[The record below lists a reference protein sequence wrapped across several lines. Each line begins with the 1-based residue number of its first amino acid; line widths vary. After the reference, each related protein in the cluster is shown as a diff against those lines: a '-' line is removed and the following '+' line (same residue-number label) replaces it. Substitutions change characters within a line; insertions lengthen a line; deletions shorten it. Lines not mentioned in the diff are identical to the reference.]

1 MEQTFN
7 YTSSSDDECQTMPR
21 NNNNNSTRGRLPK
34 RIELD
39 LSACINVEQKYL
51 LQKLITAIVE
61 EMQKQIRENFDNLDC
76 GHVAPGQG
84 INPPKAVCNTVPN
97 PRSEKYR
104 NLYSNDALGQNNNS
118 SLQKE
123 NARPGHQADT
133 TAKTLDPMRKLP
145 KSPEEVRHLYQ
156 KTENDILVSSLS
168 ELKKDA
174 LAHFSKWRVNLLKR
188 IQDIVIKNGGTAG
201 NVGGQAPLP
210 PGNSRRLGG
219 NAARGR
225 PLLPSGSGHN
235 TVAEAASLALVR
247 LYPPIPTPLKD
258 CPKEKRGLILH
269 CILLILLGLDQY
281 SLYSRILLIRLAS
294 SLTVPMWVLLQD
306 ETRVSQGLSKVILG
320 IPIEEI
326 AQRRAEE
333 AKTSRRW
340 KPGMANA
347 ALGGN
352 PGVLAAPLAAAS
364 LGTVF
369 GGRGLDS
376 SVTAT
381 LLGPMND
388 NTVVVGT
395 LFGLYGARQGSK
407 TIDAHGK
414 DIQDFGM
421 IPLHGI
427 NTSEIIDPKD
437 VPAENRRMRVT
448 IGITG
453 LLTSPDEFLE
463 SWKFLGQ
470 QIEAY
475 AMRWELEALTK
486 MGAAL
491 ETLTKSLAWSETKK
505 ELNSMTVFDRLM
517 KSTWPAPL
525 VKISKV
531 IENPWC
537 IGMVRAEKAGAVL
550 ADVLINRIYGER
562 PVTLIGYSL
571 GARVIYCC
579 LMILAEKRAFGL
591 VENAVL
597 IGAPCPSEVRVWATM
612 KSVVASRLVNVFSTK
627 DYMLGFLYR
636 SSSWQYGVA
645 GLQKI
650 GGVSNVENFDMT
662 EVGTNHLRYQYLV
675 GSILRKLGWE
685 DISYEEIAKEA
696 EELNAQTRA
705 EAKLDEEREKKSQA
719 KLKEDTRVIT
729 KGMKGV
735 KLGSK

>member
-1 MEQTFN
+1 
-7 YTSSSDDECQTMPR
+7 MPR
-21 NNNNNSTRGRLPK
+21 NNNPTRGRPPK

-39 LSACINVEQKYL
+39 LSACINVEQKFQ
-51 LQKLITAIVE
+51 LQKLIAAIVDD
-61 EMQKQIRENFDNLDC
+61 MHKQIRDSFENLSS
-76 GHVAPGQG
+76 GHVKPGQG
-84 INPPKAVCNTVPN
+84 INPPKAV
-97 PRSEKYR
+97 
-104 NLYSNDALGQNNNS
+104 
-118 SLQKE
+118 
-123 NARPGHQADT
+123 
-133 TAKTLDPMRKLP
+133 LP

-156 KTENDILVSSLS
+156 KTEHDVLVSSIF
-168 ELKKDA
+168 ELKRDA
-174 LAHFSKWRVNLLKR
+174 QAHFGKWRVNLLKR
-188 IQDIVIKNGGTAG
+188 TQDIVIKNGGTTG
-201 NVGGQAPLP
+201 NVGGQLPQAP
-210 PGNSRRLGG
+210 
-219 NAARGR
+219 
-225 PLLPSGSGHN
+225 GSN
-235 TVAEAASLALVR
+235 TAAEASSLALVR

-258 CPKEKRGLILH
+258 CPKEKRALILH
-269 CILLILLGLDQY
+269 SMLLILLGLDQY
-281 SLYSRILLIRLAS
+281 SLYSRILLVRLAS
-294 SLTVPMWVLLQD
+294 SLTIPMWVLLQD
-306 ETRVSQGLSKVILG
+306 EVRVSQALSKVILG

-352 PGVLAAPLAAAS
+352 PGVLAAPLVAAG

-369 GGRGLDS
+369 GGIGLDQS
-376 SVTAT
+376 ATAG

-427 NTSEIIDPKD
+427 NTPELIDPKD
-437 VPAENRRMRVT
+437 VPAEYRRMRVT

-453 LLTSPDEFLE
+453 LLTNPDDFLT
-463 SWKFLGQ
+463 SWQFLGQ
-470 QIEAY
+470 QNESY
-475 AMRWELEALTK
+475 AMRWEMEALTK
-486 MGAAL
+486 MGIAL
-491 ETLTKSLAWSETKK
+491 ETLAKSSAWSEAKK
-505 ELNSMTVFDRLM
+505 ELNSMNVYDRLT
-517 KSTWPAPL
+517 KSIWPTAL

-571 GARVIYCC
+571 GARIIYCC

-591 VENAVL
+591 VENV
-597 IGAPCPSEVRVWATM
+597 IIMGAPCPSEVRVWATM
-612 KSVVASRLVNVFSTK
+612 KSVVASKLVNVYSGK

-650 GGVSNVENFDMT
+650 EGVPNVENFDVT
-662 EVGTNHLRYQYLV
+662 QIVTNHLRYHHMV
-675 GSILRKLGWE
+675 GSVLKKVGWE
-685 DISYEEIAKEA
+685 DINYDEIMKEQQK
-696 EELNAQTRA
+696 LNAHISA

-719 KLKEDTRVIT
+719 KPKEDIRIVVN
-729 KGMKGV
+729 GVKGV

>member
-1 MEQTFN
+1 
-7 YTSSSDDECQTMPR
+7 MPR
-21 NNNNNSTRGRLPK
+21 NNNNNLTRGRPPK
-34 RIELD
+34 RSELD
-39 LSACINVEQKYL
+39 LSACINTEQKHL

-61 EMQKQIRENFDNLDC
+61 EMQKQIRENFENLDP
-76 GHVAPGQG
+76 GYVAPDQG
-84 INPPKAVCNTVPN
+84 INPPKPI
-97 PRSEKYR
+97 
-104 NLYSNDALGQNNNS
+104 
-118 SLQKE
+118 
-123 NARPGHQADT
+123 
-133 TAKTLDPMRKLP
+133 KLP
-145 KSPEEVRHLYQ
+145 QSPDEVRHLYQ
-156 KTENDILVSSLS
+156 KTENDILTSSLA

-174 LAHFSKWRVNLLKR
+174 LAHFGKWRVNLLKR

-201 NVGGQAPLP
+201 NIGGQAPP
-210 PGNSRRLGG
+210 PLGP
-219 NAARGR
+219 NA
-225 PLLPSGSGHN
+225 
-235 TVAEAASLALVR
+235 TAEAASLALVR

-258 CPKEKRGLILH
+258 CPKEKRGLMLH

-294 SLTVPMWVLLQD
+294 SLSVPMWVLLQD
-306 ETRVSQGLSKVILG
+306 ENRASQALSKVIMG

-340 KPGMANA
+340 KPGMASA

-352 PGVLAAPLAAAS
+352 PGVLAAPLVTAS

-369 GGRGLDS
+369 GGKGLDPS
-376 SVTAT
+376 TTAT
-381 LLGPMND
+381 LLGPVND

-421 IPLHGI
+421 IPLHVT

-453 LLTSPDEFLE
+453 LLTNPDELLD
-463 SWKFLGQ
+463 SWKFLGH

-475 AMRWELEALTK
+475 TMRWELEALTK
-486 MGAAL
+486 MAIAL
-491 ETLTKSLAWSETKK
+491 ETLTKSSAWSEAKK
-505 ELNSMTVFDRLM
+505 ELNSMTVFDRLT
-517 KSTWPAPL
+517 KSIWPAPL

-550 ADVLINRIYGER
+550 ADVLINRIYGDR

-571 GARVIYCC
+571 GARIIYCC

-650 GGVSNVENFDMT
+650 RGVSNVENFDMT
-662 EVGTNHLRYQYLV
+662 EVGTNHLRYQHLV
-675 GSILRKLGWE
+675 GGILKKLGWE
-685 DISYEEIAKEA
+685 DISYEEITKEMDK
-696 EELNAQTRA
+696 LNAQIKA
-705 EAKLDEEREKKSQA
+705 EAKLDEEREKKIQA
-719 KLKEDTRVIT
+719 KLKEDTRAIM

-735 KLGSK
+735 KLGGK

>member
-1 MEQTFN
+1 
-7 YTSSSDDECQTMPR
+7 MPR
-21 NNNNNSTRGRLPK
+21 NNNPTRGRPPK
-34 RIELD
+34 RTELD
-39 LSACINVEQKYL
+39 LSACINMEQKFQ
-51 LQKLITAIVE
+51 LQKLISAIVDD
-61 EMQKQIRENFDNLDC
+61 MSRQIRDNFENLSP
-76 GHVAPGQG
+76 GHVKPEEG

-104 NLYSNDALGQNNNS
+104 HLYGNIAVGQNSNS
-118 SLQKE
+118 DSQKE
-123 NARPGHQADT
+123 NARPNHQATT
-133 TAKTLDPMRKLP
+133 TARSLDPTWRLP

-156 KTENDILVSSLS
+156 KTEHDVLVSSLF
-168 ELKKDA
+168 ELKRDA
-174 LAHFSKWRVNLLKR
+174 QAHFCKWRVNLLKR
-188 IQDIVIKNGGTAG
+188 TQDIVIKNGGTTG
-201 NVGGQAPLP
+201 NVGGQLP
-210 PGNSRRLGG
+210 QVSG
-219 NAARGR
+219 NARR
-225 PLLPSGSGHN
+225 SGGPN
-235 TVAEAASLALVR
+235 TAAEAASLALVR

-258 CPKEKRGLILH
+258 CPKEKRALILH
-269 CILLILLGLDQY
+269 SMLLILLGLDQY
-281 SLYSRILLIRLAS
+281 SLYSRILLVRLAS
-294 SLTVPMWVLLQD
+294 SLNIPMWVLLQD
-306 ETRVSQGLSKVILG
+306 EVRVSQALSKVILG

-352 PGVLAAPLAAAS
+352 PGVLAAPLVAAG

-369 GGRGLDS
+369 GGIGLDQS
-376 SVTAT
+376 ATAS

-414 DIQDFGM
+414 DTQDFGM

-427 NTSEIIDPKD
+427 HTPELIDPKD

-453 LLTSPDEFLE
+453 LLTNPDDFLT
-463 SWKFLGQ
+463 SWQFLGQ
-470 QIEAY
+470 QNESY

-486 MGAAL
+486 MGIAL
-491 ETLTKSLAWSETKK
+491 DTLAKSSAWSEAKKELDSMNVYDRLTKSI
-505 ELNSMTVFDRLM
+505 
-517 KSTWPAPL
+517 WPTAL

-571 GARVIYCC
+571 GARIIYCC

-591 VENAVL
+591 VENV
-597 IGAPCPSEVRVWATM
+597 IIMGAPCPSEVRVWATM
-612 KSVVASRLVNVFSTK
+612 KSVVASRLVNVYSK
-627 DYMLGFLYR
+627 RDYMLGFLYR

-645 GLQKI
+645 GLQRI
-650 GGVSNVENFDMT
+650 EGVPNVENF
-662 EVGTNHLRYQYLV
+662 EVTQIATNHLRYHHLV
-675 GSILRKLGWE
+675 GSVLKKVGWE
-685 DISYEEIAKEA
+685 DINYDQIMKEQQK
-696 EELNAQTRA
+696 LNAHISA
-705 EAKLDEEREKKSQA
+705 EAKLDEEREKKSRA
-719 KLKEDTRVIT
+719 KCKEDIRVVAN
-729 KGMKGV
+729 GVKGV